1 MDALNFLHID
11 HVKVSKL
18 LEEVAATT
26 KRAVKKRETLFE
38 QIKQELKRHE
48 LAEEKVFYPALKA
61 DDPKAKDNVL
71 EATEEHHLID
81 EIIEELQTIPYGDD
95 VWKAKFTV
103 LKENIEHHVQE
114 EEQILFKKAKQVYSH
129 EELENLAAEMQQVK
143 STSTKH

>member
-1 MDALNFLHID
+1 MDALNLLHID
-11 HVKVSKL
+11 HLKVSKL

-26 KRAVKKRETLFE
+26 KRAVKKREVLFE

-48 LAEEKVFYPALKA
+48 QAEEKIFYPALKT
-61 DDPKAKDNVL
+61 DEPKAKDQIL
-71 EATEEHHLID
+71 EAVEEHHLID
-81 EIIEELQTIPYGDD
+81 EIIEELQTIPYGDE

-129 EELENLAAEMQQVK
+129 EDLENLGMEMQQVK
-143 STSTKH
+143 STATKH